1 MSRAAKL
8 AKTMGFLRRPVL
20 RLAFA
25 FPAVLSALPLAAQAQ
40 WGNVARSLSHES
52 LDRFGASLSG
62 SAMSL
67 VVFDTG
73 RGSWRNAFEK
83 LAATGRLSE
92 LPLVFRVAGGRMAD
106 ELYQREGWAPG
117 PRWALM
123 DWNADVRSGGDAIP
137 SAEALLDAL
146 DSCNTKTSLQR
157 LRDFVALNPES
168 VEGRK
173 TLVQRLAQVANR
185 RTAAA
190 MDLKKYAYIDPDR
203 PRITLGDSTG
213 FTLSNVPPDDE
224 YDESG
229 GRAGAPGK
237 ADLNPWRDGEIWSEY
252 LAELP
257 RLLAAPAAMQTR
269 LAAPAAMQTR
279 LAAPGPQAR
288 IGDGLWAALYLSD
301 RYRAPEDPPPLVP
314 QLAKHSPLCR
324 AAFAGLM
331 PAVEALLKKL
341 PGHGAA
347 WQLWIG
353 MADASGLDMFKASD
367 RLLSE
372 LEPLPWTA
380 FDWPPPQLRMALL
393 KKAIAEKD
401 WARVIRYG
409 GERWDEILTVMMADQ
424 KYSKSRPAFVAPLMG
439 EYLWKSLVAALL
451 EAHLATGDAKKA
463 EDIMDYWGLCD
474 GWETAFAMAA
484 GMAEKYKYSE
494 LARTWWR

>member
-123 DWNADVRSGGDAIP
+123 DWNAEVRSSGDAIP
-137 SAEALLDAL
+137 SPKALLDAF
-146 DSCNTKTSLQR
+146 DSCNTKTSVQR

-173 TLVQRLAQVANR
+173 ALVLKLAQIANR
-185 RTAAA
+185 RTAVALG
-190 MDLKKYAYIDPDR
+190 LKKDAYVDPDK
-203 PRITLGDSTG
+203 PRISMGDDTG
-213 FTLSNVPPDDE
+213 FTFSNVPPDDE
-224 YDESG
+224 YGEYGEYNEYGDG
-229 GRAGAPGK
+229 GHAAAPSE
-237 ADLNPWRDGEIWSEY
+237 ASLDSAQDDAIWGDY
-252 LAELP
+252 LTELP
-257 RLLAAPAAMQTR
+257 KLF
-269 LAAPAAMQTR
+269 
-279 LAAPGPQAR
+279 
-288 IGDGLWAALYLSD
+288 GDDRWAALYV
-301 RYRAPEDPPPLVP
+301 REYYRAPERPPLLVP
-314 QLAKHSPLCR
+314 QLAKHSPLCW
-324 AAFAGLM
+324 AAFARLV
-331 PAVEALLKKL
+331 PTVEALLKKL

-347 WQLWIG
+347 WQAWIG
-353 MADASGLDMFKASD
+353 LADASGLDMFKASD